1 MATSTMPHSSAAL
14 ALRQSPIPA
23 LRKLVLEETDD
34 AVVIY
39 GHLSSYYLKQMAQ
52 ETVMPALGGRE
63 LRNRVVVVP
72 TQVVLSV
79 AD

>member
-1 MATSTMPHSSAAL
+1 MATTTMPHSSAAL

-39 GHLSSYYLKQMAQ
+39 GHLASYYLKQMAQ
-52 ETVMPALGGRE
+52 EAVMAALGGRE
-63 LRNRVVVVP
+63 LRNRVVVVR
-72 TQVVLSV
+72 TQIMAM